1 MADTLFPDV
10 VDYPSCHQQV
20 HLILD
25 NLISRGNR
33 VAEARRSELCH
44 LETLCQDLTSRV
56 QLQGHQMLHL
66 TALEGMAAD
75 FARRMNEEQQPPP
88 QQQEHQDGV
97 PPATADSDAN
107 TLVGAPTTNTERPFP
122 PSHAISNMEFLDD
135 VGISSEEFL
144 SIVQEIGD
152 PETLPD
158 SMLTLV

>member
-1 MADTLFPDV
+1 MADALFPDV

-20 HLILD
+20 HLILE

-33 VAEARRSELCH
+33 VAQSRRSELLH
-44 LETLCQDLTSRV
+44 LENLCQELTTQV

-66 TALEGMAAD
+66 STLEGMAAD
-75 FARRMNEEQQPPP
+75 FARRMNEEPLQP
-88 QQQEHQDGV
+88 QHQDRM
-97 PPATADSDAN
+97 PPATVDSDAN
-107 TLVGAPTTNTERPFP
+107 TLVEAPTERPFP
-122 PSHAISNMEFLDD
+122 PPHAISNMEFLDD